1 MNAVKSVTIRVGC
14 DNMPDANITKS
25 ALASSM
31 KRLMKEKPFT
41 KISVI
46 DICEGCGMNRKSFYY
61 HFKDKY
67 DLVNWIFYTDFIAL
81 VSTRD
86 YESGWDLL
94 IAVGELFYRDQEF
107 YRSALRIEGHNSFR
121 EYFHE
126 SMTPIVSFFIR
137 DVCDADEDQDI
148 LLTFFCDAYLS
159 AVVRWLEEG
168 CKMEPEAFVGRLKTM
183 ILGLAKKIVEEK
195 V

>member
-107 YRSALRIEGHNSFR
+107 YRSALRIEGQNSFR

-168 CKMEPEAFVGRLKTM
+168 CKMEPEAVVGRLKTM

>member
-1 MNAVKSVTIRVGC
+1 MITMNAVKSVTIRVGC

-107 YRSALRIEGHNSFR
+107 YRSALRIEGQNSFR
-121 EYFHE
+121 EYFHD
-126 SMTPIVSFFIR
+126 IGFFSFLI
-137 DVCDADEDQDI
+137 AK
-148 LLTFFCDAYLS
+148 LSHLTQ
-159 AVVRWLEEG
+159 RG
-168 CKMEPEAFVGRLKTM
+168 
-183 ILGLAKKIVEEK
+183 
-195 V
+195 

>member
-1 MNAVKSVTIRVGC
+1 MIKMNAVKIVTIRVGC

-61 HFKDKY
+61 HFKVKY
-67 DLVNWIFYTDFIAL
+67 DLVTWIFYTDFIAL

-86 YESGWDLL
+86 Y
-94 IAVGELFYRDQEF
+94 
-107 YRSALRIEGHNSFR
+107 
-121 EYFHE
+121 
-126 SMTPIVSFFIR
+126 
-137 DVCDADEDQDI
+137 
-148 LLTFFCDAYLS
+148 
-159 AVVRWLEEG
+159 
-168 CKMEPEAFVGRLKTM
+168 
-183 ILGLAKKIVEEK
+183 
-195 V
+195 

>member
-1 MNAVKSVTIRVGC
+1 MITMNAVKSVTMRVGC

-67 DLVNWIFYTDFIAL
+67 DLVN
-81 VSTRD
+81 
-86 YESGWDLL
+86 
-94 IAVGELFYRDQEF
+94 
-107 YRSALRIEGHNSFR
+107 
-121 EYFHE
+121 
-126 SMTPIVSFFIR
+126 
-137 DVCDADEDQDI
+137 
-148 LLTFFCDAYLS
+148 
-159 AVVRWLEEG
+159 
-168 CKMEPEAFVGRLKTM
+168 
-183 ILGLAKKIVEEK
+183 
-195 V
+195 